1 MMARNPKHTTNTN
14 IQSSNNIENKP
25 AQYLQC
31 NRSTPHPQTMLK
43 RTQATITCITQP
55 LHKQLEIT
63 GQDHLSLHLK
73 KCHAAC
79 AQLHPPEVGLTS
91 RTQQKQRVRRHSIDG
106 VLCHTKW
113 RAKQTR
119 KTTQNRPCRTWAAG
133 SRMARTQTKQIRKK
147 TCPMTTNQII
157 SCAKK

>member
-1 MMARNPKHTTNTN
+1 MARNPKHTTNTN

-25 AQYLQC
+25 AQYLQF

-43 RTQATITCITQP
+43 RTQATIACITQP
-55 LHKQLEIT
+55 LHKQLLEIT

-119 KTTQNRPCRTWAAG
+119 KINMPRPCPELG
-133 SRMARTQTKQIRKK
+133 PPSRTQKQKR
-147 TCPMTTNQII
+147 
-157 SCAKK
+157 